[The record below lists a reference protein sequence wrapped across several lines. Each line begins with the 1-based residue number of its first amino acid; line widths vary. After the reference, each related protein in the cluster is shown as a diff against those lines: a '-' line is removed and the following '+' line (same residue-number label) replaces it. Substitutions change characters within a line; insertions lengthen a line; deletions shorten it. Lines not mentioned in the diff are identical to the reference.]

1 MADSI
6 AQVIKQ
12 NQFESNYQKV
22 LIGIMVVNSRL
33 EERQNF
39 ILKQYDISL
48 QQYNVLR
55 ILRGQ
60 YPNMSTLQLVK
71 ERMIDRMSDVS
82 RIVERLRKSGL
93 LTRVPKSAD
102 RRAVDIQITEAGL
115 ALLKEIDRD
124 LPYFYEPIKNLSI
137 EDSAQ
142 LSTLLDKLALEILTL
157 EQEFLRNSTV

>member
-6 AQVIKQ
+6 AQVIQQ
-12 NQFESNYQKV
+12 NQFEHTYQKV
-22 LIGIMVVNSRL
+22 LIGVMLVNSRL

-60 YPNMSTLQLVK
+60 YPAMSTLHIVK

-115 ALLKEIDRD
+115 ALLKKIDAEIN
-124 LPYFYEPIKNLSI
+124 YFYEPIKSLNIEEVSHLSI
-137 EDSAQ
+137 
-142 LSTLLDKLALEILTL
+142 LLDKLMSQLLLL
-157 EQEFLRNSTV
+157 EQEKITE

>member
-1 MADSI
+1 MTNSI
-6 AQVIKQ
+6 ADVIQQ
-12 NQFESNYQKV
+12 NQFEHTSQKV
-22 LIGIMVVNSRL
+22 LIGVMLVNSRL

-39 ILKQYDISL
+39 ILKRYDISL

-60 YPNMSTLQLVK
+60 YPTMSTLHIVK

-82 RIVERLRKSGL
+82 RIVERLRKNGL

-115 ALLKEIDRD
+115 ALLKEIDVEIN
-124 LPYFYEPIKNLSI
+124 YFYEPIKNLSNEEI
-137 EDSAQ
+137 SQ
-142 LSTLLDKLALEILTL
+142 LSILLDKLMAQVLALEQVKNT
-157 EQEFLRNSTV
+157 E

>member
-6 AQVIKQ
+6 AQVIQQ
-12 NQFESNYQKV
+12 NQFESTYQKV
-22 LIGIMVVNSRL
+22 LIGVMLVNSRL

-39 ILKQYDISL
+39 ILRQYDISL

-60 YPNMSTLQLVK
+60 YPKMSTLQVLK

-102 RRAVDIQITEAGL
+102 RRAVDILITEAGL
-115 ALLKEIDRD
+115 ALLKKVDAEIN
-124 LPYFYEPIKNLSI
+124 YFYEPIKNLDT
-137 EDSAQ
+137 EDATQ
-142 LSTLLDKLALEILTL
+142 LSILLDKLMTQMLD
-157 EQEFLRNSTV
+157 